1 MKKLT
6 TISAVTFAALVLIA
20 SIANQ
25 RSGRLLPVVHASNAA
40 AGTVSRPSTV
50 IHVITIQWKAG
61 VTDDQKASVRKATEE
76 MAQSLNGVKSL
87 WMKPL
92 KVQGT
97 GFTDAIVME
106 FESKAAFDAYAES
119 PAHRQWEKVYLP
131 LREESRTH
139 DVTN

>member
-6 TISAVTFAALVLIA
+6 TVSAVMFATLFLVAGL
-20 SIANQ
+20 ANH

-40 AGTVSRPSTV
+40 GGTVSRPSTV
-50 IHVITIQWKAG
+50 IHVITIHWKDG
-61 VTDDQKASVRKATEE
+61 VTADQKASVSKATEE
-76 MAQSLNGVKSL
+76 MARSLNGVKSL

-106 FESKAAFDAYAES
+106 FESKAAFDAYADS